1 MANWQDRITGF
12 ERVAPDQLRANP
24 MNWRKHPA
32 SQQAALTGILNE
44 VGWAD
49 AVKVSTK
56 TGNIVDGH
64 LRVELALRNGDP
76 TVPVLY
82 LDVDDAEEKK
92 LLATFDPIGAM
103 AETDAEILDALL
115 REVNTGEV
123 AIQEMLAVLA
133 TDAGMYGGNES
144 GGFNGVGHQ
153 EKTENYSRK
162 IEPPVYEPT
171 GDKPLLSDLF
181 DSTRADALIS
191 EIDSIN
197 NIPEDVKEFL
207 RLAAY
212 RHVVF
217 NFKNIANF
225 YAHSG
230 TELQSLMENNALVII
245 DFDKAIELGFV
256 ELTKEIAEMA
266 REDGY

>member
-1 MANWQDRITGF
+1 MGNWQDRIVGF

-32 SQQAALTGILNE
+32 SQQSALTGILNE

-115 REVNTGEV
+115 REVNTGEA
-123 AIQEMLAVLA
+123 AIQEMLAALA
-133 TDAGMYGGNES
+133 TDAGMYGVGSDSVPNVEFKEYDES
-144 GGFNGVGHQ
+144 VADEVEYHECPECGH
-153 EKTENYSRK
+153 KWPK
-162 IEPPVYEPT
+162 
-171 GDKPLLSDLF
+171 
-181 DSTRADALIS
+181 
-191 EIDSIN
+191 
-197 NIPEDVKEFL
+197 
-207 RLAAY
+207 
-212 RHVVF
+212 
-217 NFKNIANF
+217 
-225 YAHSG
+225 
-230 TELQSLMENNALVII
+230 
-245 DFDKAIELGFV
+245 
-256 ELTKEIAEMA
+256 
-266 REDGY
+266 